1 MLNNALLDDN
11 VEDTVVKRDD
21 DGLEEALVKV
31 PEVMLIEDFGVPDD
45 IRDDVLTD
53 EIDGMLEDFAAEFW
67 VFVGFSSVRVWS
79 SSSSSSSS
87 SSRFL
92 AKSPRLS
99 KTVCI
104 SGTSGGSASNKY
116 LTLSK
121 PLLRHPRS
129 SKMLRMLA
137 PSRQESS
144 YDGGGSGGFKSSKRS
159 KI

>member
-11 VEDTVVKRDD
+11 VEDAVVKRDD
-21 DGLEEALVKV
+21 DSLEEAIVKV

-45 IRDDVLTD
+45 IRDDALTV
-53 EIDGMLEDFAAEFW
+53 ELDGMLEDFAAEVW

-87 SSRFL
+87 SFRLL
-92 AKSPRLS
+92 AKSPRLP

-104 SGTSGGSASNKY
+104 SGTSGGSASNR
-116 LTLSK
+116 LITSSK

-129 SKMLRMLA
+129 SRMSKMLA
-137 PSRQESS
+137 P
-144 YDGGGSGGFKSSKRS
+144 
-159 KI
+159 